1 MKSTGFLDFRAKTPH
16 NHRSEYV
23 FGVGQKF
30 FLVGHENYNHRSE
43 GIFVGQKL
51 FGPFWP
57 TALKTGPPTRNV
69 TDVTKVK
76 LSV

>member
-1 MKSTGFLDFRAKTPH
+1 MKSTGFLHFRAKTPH
-16 NHRSEYV
+16 NTRSERV

-30 FLVGHENYNHRSE
+30 SLVGHENYNSRSE
-43 GIFVGQKL
+43 GIFVGQKF

-57 TALKTGPPTRNV
+57 TALKNGPLPRNV